1 MQRPAARPAFPSRQ
15 ALAPE
20 HLSRYLPGMALPPLI
35 SLTDVRLTFGSGPLF
50 EGVTLSLSKG
60 ERAALV
66 GRNGAGKS
74 TLMKI
79 ISEVIEPDSGEVWRQ
94 PGITYATV
102 PQEPDLSGFAT
113 VLDYVADGLDGA
125 YMAEAEIMEFGIDPQ
140 ANPAKLSG
148 GQKRRAALAKAF
160 AAEPTILL
168 LDEPTNHLDVPMI
181 EYLEGRLK
189 AFNGVVLVVSH
200 DRRFLETVSTNTLWL
215 RQGKVLKSPEGYVKF
230 DQWAEQIEEEDER
243 QLRRMTTQLKD
254 EQHWLARGV
263 TARRKRNQGRLARL
277 RQMKVDH
284 AQMRSALNDRKSL
297 AEFSADAGG
306 AMSKKVIEAKG
317 LSKTFQTADG
327 PLVIANDLDLR
338 ILRGDRIGII
348 GPNGA
353 GKTTLVRLLLGEI
366 APDAGTVTH
375 SKTLQVTYQDQTR
388 DTLKA
393 TDTMWEALAPMG
405 GDSINVQ
412 GHQRHIAAYAKDFLF
427 RPEQLRQPVGALSG
441 GERNRLA
448 LAIGLAQTSN
458 LLVMDEPTND
468 LDMQT
473 LELLEDMLLAYE
485 GTLILVSHDRAF
497 LDSTVTSCLCP
508 LGDGEWIQT
517 AGGWSDA
524 QEQLKGLRQKNAPK
538 SDKSKSPAPATRP
551 KAAAAKLSFKDEH
564 RQKEIDAL
572 IPKLQAEI
580 AALEKDLAD
589 PGLYGRNAAAFSQK
603 SARIG
608 AAREQLEGIE
618 MEWLEIEEKRASLT
632 S

>member
-1 MQRPAARPAFPSRQ
+1 
-15 ALAPE
+15 
-20 HLSRYLPGMALPPLI
+20 MAQPPLI
-35 SLTDVRLTFGSGPLF
+35 SLTNVRLTFGSGPLF
-50 EGVTLSLSKG
+50 EGVTLALSKG

-102 PQEPDLSGFAT
+102 AQEPDLSGFAT
-113 VLDYVADGLDGA
+113 VLDFVADGLEGA
-125 YMAEAEIMEFGIDPQ
+125 YMAEAEIMEFGIDPE
-140 ANPAKLSG
+140 ADPKTLSG

-160 AAEPTILL
+160 AKQPTILL

-215 RQGKVLKSPEGYVKF
+215 RQGKVLKSPEGYIKF

-297 AEFSADAGG
+297 AEFSADAGE

-327 PLVIANDLDLR
+327 PLVIANGLDLR

-366 APDAGTVTH
+366 TPDAGTVMH

-388 DTLKA
+388 ESLKA

-412 GHQRHIAAYAKDFLF
+412 GNQRHIAAYAKDFLF

-473 LELLEDMLLAYE
+473 LDLLEDMLLAYE

-497 LDSTVTSCLCP
+497 LDATVTSCLCP

-524 QEQLKGLRQKNAPK
+524 QEQLKGVRQKNAPK
-538 SDKSKSPAPATRP
+538 ADKSKGAAAPAA
-551 KAAAAKLSFKDEH
+551 KAKPAAKLSYKDEH
-564 RQKEIDAL
+564 RQKEINAL

-589 PGLYGRNAAAFSQK
+589 AGLYARDPAAFTKK
-603 SARIG
+603 SARVG
-608 AAREQLEGIE
+608 AARTELENIE
-618 MEWLEIEEKRASLT
+618 MEWLEIEEKRASLAT
-632 S
+632 

>member
-1 MQRPAARPAFPSRQ
+1 
-15 ALAPE
+15 
-20 HLSRYLPGMALPPLI
+20 MAQPPLI
-35 SLTDVRLTFGSGPLF
+35 SLTDVRLTLGSSPLF

-102 PQEPDLSGFAT
+102 AQEPDVTGFET
-113 VLDYVADGLDGA
+113 VLDYVADRLDGA
-125 YMAEAEIMEFGIDPQ
+125 YMAEAEIMAFDIDPK
-140 ANPAKLSG
+140 ADPTTLSG

-160 AAEPTILL
+160 AQEPTILL

-181 EYLEGRLK
+181 EALETRLK

-215 RQGKVLKSPEGYVKF
+215 RQGKVLKSPEGYLKF
-230 DQWAEQIEEEDER
+230 DEWAEQVELEDDR
-243 QLRRMTTQLKD
+243 QMRRMTTQLKD

-263 TARRKRNQGRLARL
+263 TGRRKRNQGRLARL
-277 RQMKVDH
+277 KDMRVQH
-284 AQMRSALNDRKSL
+284 AAMRSALNDRKAT

-306 AMSKKVIEAKG
+306 AMSKKVIEVKG
-317 LSKTFQTADG
+317 LSKTFETADG
-327 PLVIANDLDLR
+327 PLVIAKDLDLR

-388 DTLKA
+388 DHLKA
-393 TDTMWEALAPMG
+393 TDTIWEALAPMG

-412 GHQRHIAAYAKDFLF
+412 GHQRHVAAYAKDFLF
-427 RPEQLRQPVGALSG
+427 SPEQLRQPVGALSG

-448 LAIGLAQTSN
+448 LALGLAQTSN

-473 LELLEDMLLAYE
+473 LDLLEDMLLAYE

-508 LGDGEWIQT
+508 LGGGEWIQT

-524 QEQLKGLRQKNAPK
+524 QQQLAGVRRKEAQRVAAAKG
-538 SDKSKSPAPATRP
+538 SPAPAAKP
-551 KAAAAKLSFKDEH
+551 KPQTKLSFKDEH
-564 RQKEIDAL
+564 RQKEIDGL

-580 AALEKDLAD
+580 ARLEADLAD
-589 PGLYGRNAAAFSQK
+589 TGLYARDAAAFNTK
-603 SARIG
+603 SNRAA
-608 AAREQLEGIE
+608 AARTQLEEIE
-618 MEWLEIEEKRASLT
+618 LEWLEIEEKRERLT

>member
-1 MQRPAARPAFPSRQ
+1 
-15 ALAPE
+15 
-20 HLSRYLPGMALPPLI
+20 MAQPPLI
-35 SLTDVRLTFGSGPLF
+35 SLTNVRLTFGSGPLF
-50 EGVTLSLSKG
+50 EGVTLALSKG

-102 PQEPDLSGFAT
+102 AQEPDLSGFAT
-113 VLDYVADGLDGA
+113 VLDYVADGLEGA
-125 YMAEAEIMEFGIDPQ
+125 YMAEAEIMEFGIDPE
-140 ANPAKLSG
+140 ADPKTLSG

-160 AAEPTILL
+160 AIQPTILL

-215 RQGKVLKSPEGYVKF
+215 RQGKVLKSPEGYLKF

-297 AEFSADAGG
+297 AEFSADAGE

-327 PLVIANDLDLR
+327 PLVIANGLDLR

-366 APDAGTVTH
+366 TPDAGTVTH

-388 DTLKA
+388 ESLNA

-412 GHQRHIAAYAKDFLF
+412 GNQRHIAAYAKDFLF

-473 LELLEDMLLAYE
+473 LDLLEDMLLAYE

-497 LDSTVTSCLCP
+497 LDATVTSCLCP

-524 QEQLKGLRQKNAPK
+524 QEQLKGVRQKNAPK
-538 SDKSKSPAPATRP
+538 ADKSKGAAAPAA
-551 KAAAAKLSFKDEH
+551 KAKPAAKLSYKDEH
-564 RQKEIDAL
+564 RQKEINAL

-589 PGLYGRNAAAFSQK
+589 AGLYARDPAAFTKK
-603 SARIG
+603 SARVG
-608 AAREQLEGIE
+608 AARTDLENIE
-618 MEWLEIEEKRASLT
+618 MEWLEIEEKRESLPN
-632 S
+632 

>member
-1 MQRPAARPAFPSRQ
+1 
-15 ALAPE
+15 
-20 HLSRYLPGMALPPLI
+20 MAQPPLI
-35 SLTDVRLTFGSGPLF
+35 TLTDVRLSFGNTPLF

-79 ISEVIEPDSGEVWRQ
+79 ISQAAEPDSGAVWRQ
-94 PGITYATV
+94 PGVTFANV
-102 PQEPDLSGFAT
+102 AQEPDLAGFAT
-113 VLDYVADGLDGA
+113 VLDYATDGLEAA
-125 YMAEAEIMEFGIDPQ
+125 YMAEAELMEFGIDP
-140 ANPAKLSG
+140 AADPRTLSG
-148 GQKRRAALAKAF
+148 GQMRRAALARAF
-160 AAEPTILL
+160 AQEPTILL

-181 EYLEGRLK
+181 EFLEERLK

-200 DRRFLETVSTNTLWL
+200 DRRFLENISTNTLWL

-243 QLRRMTTQLKD
+243 QLKRMTTHLKD

-277 RQMKVDH
+277 RQLKAEH
-284 AQMRSALNDRKSL
+284 AQVRSALNDRKSL
-297 AEFSADAGG
+297 ATITADAGG
-306 AMSKKVIEAKG
+306 SLSKKVIEARG
-317 LSKTFQTADG
+317 LAKTYQTPEG
-327 PLVIANDLDLR
+327 NDLIIATDLSLR

-366 APDAGTVTH
+366 DPDAGTVQH
-375 SKTLQVTYQDQTR
+375 SRTLQVTYQDQTR
-388 DTLKA
+388 ATLDPKE
-393 TDTMWEALAPMG
+393 TIWEALAPEG
-405 GDSINVQ
+405 GDSIMVQ
-412 GHQRHIAAYAKDFLF
+412 GHQRHVAAYARDFLF
-427 RPEQLRQPVGALSG
+427 KPEQLRQPVGALSG

-448 LAIGLAQTSN
+448 LAIGLARTSN

-473 LELLEDMLLAYE
+473 LDLLEDMLLNYE

-497 LDSTVTSCLCP
+497 LDATVTSCLSP
-508 LGDGEWIQT
+508 IGGGEWIQT

-524 QEQLKGLRQKNAPK
+524 QEQLKDVRRKDAPSAPAAK
-538 SDKSKSPAPATRP
+538 AAPAPATAP
-551 KAAAAKLSFKDEH
+551 KPRAASKLSFKDEH
-564 RQKEIDAL
+564 RQKEIDGL

-580 AALEKDLAD
+580 ARLEAELAD
-589 PGLYGRNAAAFSQK
+589 AQLYGRDPAAFNRK

-608 AAREQLEGIE
+608 AARDELEAVE
-618 MEWLEIEEKRASLT
+618 LEWLEIEEKRAGLGS
-632 S
+632 

>member
-1 MQRPAARPAFPSRQ
+1 
-15 ALAPE
+15 
-20 HLSRYLPGMALPPLI
+20 MAQPPLI
-35 SLTDVRLTFGSGPLF
+35 SLTNVRLTFGSGPLF
-50 EGVTLSLSKG
+50 EGVTLALSKG

-79 ISEVIEPDSGEVWRQ
+79 ISEVIEADSGEVWRQ

-102 PQEPDLSGFAT
+102 AQEPDLSGFAT
-113 VLDYVADGLDGA
+113 VLDYVADGLEGA
-125 YMAEAEIMEFGIDPQ
+125 YMAEAEIMEFGIDPE
-140 ANPAKLSG
+140 ADPKTLSG

-160 AAEPTILL
+160 AKQPTILL

-215 RQGKVLKSPEGYVKF
+215 RQGKVLKSPEGYLKF

-297 AEFSADAGG
+297 AEFSADAGE

-317 LSKTFQTADG
+317 LSKTFQTPDG
-327 PLVIANDLDLR
+327 PLVIAASLDMR

-366 APDAGTVTH
+366 TPDAGTVTH

-388 DTLKA
+388 ESLNA
-393 TDTMWEALAPMG
+393 ADTMWEALAPMG

-412 GHQRHIAAYAKDFLF
+412 GNQRHIAAYAKDFLF

-473 LELLEDMLLAYE
+473 LDLLEDMLLAYE

-497 LDSTVTSCLCP
+497 LDATVTSCLCP

-524 QEQLKGLRQKNAPK
+524 QEQLKGVRQKNAPRA
-538 SDKSKSPAPATRP
+538 DKSKGAAAPAA
-551 KAAAAKLSFKDEH
+551 KAKPAAKLSYKDEH
-564 RQKEIDAL
+564 RQKEINAL

-589 PGLYGRNAAAFSQK
+589 AGLYARDAAAFTKK
-603 SARIG
+603 SARAA
-608 AAREQLEGIE
+608 AARTELENIE
-618 MEWLEIEEKRASLT
+618 MEWLEIEEKRESLT
-632 S
+632 N

>member
-1 MQRPAARPAFPSRQ
+1 
-15 ALAPE
+15 
-20 HLSRYLPGMALPPLI
+20 MAQPPLI
-35 SLTDVRLTFGSGPLF
+35 SLTHVRLTFGSGPLF
-50 EGVTLSLSKG
+50 EGVTLALSKG

-102 PQEPDLSGFAT
+102 AQEPDLSGFAT
-113 VLDYVADGLDGA
+113 VLDYVADGLEGA
-125 YMAEAEIMEFGIDPQ
+125 YMAEAEIMEFGIDPE
-140 ANPAKLSG
+140 ADPKTLSG

-160 AAEPTILL
+160 AIQPTILL

-215 RQGKVLKSPEGYVKF
+215 RQGKVLKSPEGYLKF

-297 AEFSADAGG
+297 AEFSADAGE

-327 PLVIANDLDLR
+327 PLVIANGLDLR

-366 APDAGTVTH
+366 TPDAGTVTH

-388 DTLKA
+388 ESLNA

-412 GHQRHIAAYAKDFLF
+412 GNQRHIAAYAKDFLF

-473 LELLEDMLLAYE
+473 LDLLEDMLLAYE

-497 LDSTVTSCLCP
+497 LDATVTSCLCP
-508 LGDGEWIQT
+508 FGDGEWIQT

-524 QEQLKGLRQKNAPK
+524 QEQLKGVRQKNAPK
-538 SDKSKSPAPATRP
+538 ADKSKGAAPPAA
-551 KAAAAKLSFKDEH
+551 KAKPAAKLSYKDEH
-564 RQKEIDAL
+564 RQKEINAL

-580 AALEKDLAD
+580 AELEKDLAD
-589 PGLYGRNAAAFSQK
+589 AGLYARDPAAFTKK
-603 SARIG
+603 SARAG
-608 AAREQLEGIE
+608 AARTELENIE
-618 MEWLEIEEKRASLT
+618 MEWLEIEEKRESLPN
-632 S
+632 

>member
-1 MQRPAARPAFPSRQ
+1 
-15 ALAPE
+15 
-20 HLSRYLPGMALPPLI
+20 MAQPPLI
-35 SLTDVRLTFGSGPLF
+35 SLTNVRLTFGSGPLF
-50 EGVTLSLSKG
+50 EGVTLALSKG

-102 PQEPDLSGFAT
+102 AQEPDLSGFAT
-113 VLDYVADGLDGA
+113 VLDYVADGLEGA
-125 YMAEAEIMEFGIDPQ
+125 YMAEAEIMEFGIDPE
-140 ANPAKLSG
+140 ADPKTLSG

-160 AAEPTILL
+160 AIQPTILL

-215 RQGKVLKSPEGYVKF
+215 RQGKVLKSPEGYLKF

-297 AEFSADAGG
+297 AEFSADAGE

-327 PLVIANDLDLR
+327 PLMIANGLDLR

-366 APDAGTVTH
+366 TPDAGTVTH

-388 DTLKA
+388 ESLNA

-412 GHQRHIAAYAKDFLF
+412 GNQRHIAAYAKDFLF

-473 LELLEDMLLAYE
+473 LDLLEDMLLAYE

-497 LDSTVTSCLCP
+497 LDATVTSCLCP

-524 QEQLKGLRQKNAPK
+524 QEQLKGVRQKNAPK
-538 SDKSKSPAPATRP
+538 ADKPKGAAAPAA
-551 KAAAAKLSFKDEH
+551 KAKPAAKLSYKDEH
-564 RQKEIDAL
+564 RQKEINAQ

-589 PGLYGRNAAAFSQK
+589 AGLYARDPAAFTKK
-603 SARIG
+603 SARVG
-608 AAREQLEGIE
+608 AARTDLENIE
-618 MEWLEIEEKRASLT
+618 MEWLEIEEKRESLPN
-632 S
+632 

>member
-1 MQRPAARPAFPSRQ
+1 
-15 ALAPE
+15 
-20 HLSRYLPGMALPPLI
+20 MAQPPLI
-35 SLTDVRLTFGSGPLF
+35 SLTNVRLTFGSGPLF
-50 EGVTLSLSKG
+50 EGVTLALSKG

-102 PQEPDLSGFAT
+102 AQEPDLSGFAT
-113 VLDYVADGLDGA
+113 VLDYVADGLEGA
-125 YMAEAEIMEFGIDPQ
+125 YMAEAEIMEFGIDPE
-140 ANPAKLSG
+140 ADPKTLSG

-160 AAEPTILL
+160 AIQPTILL

-215 RQGKVLKSPEGYVKF
+215 RQGKVLKSPEGYLKF

-297 AEFSADAGG
+297 AEFSADAGE

-327 PLVIANDLDLR
+327 PLVIANGLDLR

-366 APDAGTVTH
+366 TPDAGTVTH

-388 DTLKA
+388 ESLNA

-412 GHQRHIAAYAKDFLF
+412 GNQRHIAAYAKDFLF

-473 LELLEDMLLAYE
+473 LDLLEDMLLAYE

-497 LDSTVTSCLCP
+497 LDATVTSCLCP

-524 QEQLKGLRQKNAPK
+524 QEQLKGVRQKNAPK
-538 SDKSKSPAPATRP
+538 ADKPKGAAAPAA
-551 KAAAAKLSFKDEH
+551 KAKPAAKLSYKDEH
-564 RQKEIDAL
+564 RQKEINAQ

-589 PGLYGRNAAAFSQK
+589 AGLYARDPAAFTKK
-603 SARIG
+603 SARVG
-608 AAREQLEGIE
+608 AARTDLENIE
-618 MEWLEIEEKRASLT
+618 MEWLEIEEKRESLPN
-632 S
+632 

>member
-1 MQRPAARPAFPSRQ
+1 
-15 ALAPE
+15 
-20 HLSRYLPGMALPPLI
+20 MAQPPLI
-35 SLTDVRLTFGSGPLF
+35 SLTNVRLTFGSGPLF
-50 EGVTLSLSKG
+50 EGVTLALSKG

-102 PQEPDLSGFAT
+102 AQEPDLSGFAT
-113 VLDYVADGLDGA
+113 VLDYVADGLEGV
-125 YMAEAEIMEFGIDPQ
+125 YMAEAEIMEFGIDPE
-140 ANPAKLSG
+140 ADPKTLSG

-160 AAEPTILL
+160 AIQPSILL

-215 RQGKVLKSPEGYVKF
+215 RQGKVLKSPEGYLKF

-297 AEFSADAGG
+297 AEFSADAGE

-327 PLVIANDLDLR
+327 PLVIADGLDLR

-388 DTLKA
+388 ESLNA

-412 GHQRHIAAYAKDFLF
+412 GNQRHIAAYAKDFLF

-473 LELLEDMLLAYE
+473 LDLLEDMLLAYE

-497 LDSTVTSCLCP
+497 LDATVTSCLCP
-508 LGDGEWIQT
+508 LGEGEWIQT

-524 QEQLKGLRQKNAPK
+524 QEQLKGVRQKNAPK
-538 SDKSKSPAPATRP
+538 ADKS
-551 KAAAAKLSFKDEH
+551 KAAAAPATKAKPAAKLSYKDEH
-564 RQKEIDAL
+564 RQKEINAL

-589 PGLYGRNAAAFSQK
+589 AGLYARDPTAFTKK
-603 SARIG
+603 SARVG
-608 AAREQLEGIE
+608 AARTDLENIE
-618 MEWLEIEEKRASLT
+618 MEWLEIEEKRESLT
-632 S
+632 N

>member
-1 MQRPAARPAFPSRQ
+1 M
-15 ALAPE
+15 
-20 HLSRYLPGMALPPLI
+20 
-35 SLTDVRLTFGSGPLF
+35 
-50 EGVTLSLSKG
+50 TLSLSKG

-79 ISEVIEPDSGEVWRQ
+79 ISEAIEPDSGEVWRQ
-94 PGITYATV
+94 PGITYATLT
-102 PQEPDLSGFAT
+102 QEPDLSGYAS
-113 VLDYVADGLDGA
+113 VLDYVAEGLDGV
-125 YMAEAEIMEFGIDPQ
+125 YMAEAEIMEFGVDKDADP
-140 ANPAKLSG
+140 ATLSG
-148 GQKRRAALAKAF
+148 GQKRRAALARAF
-160 AAEPTILL
+160 ARQPSILL

-215 RQGKVLKSPEGYVKF
+215 RQGKVLKSPEGYLKF
-230 DQWAEQIEEEDER
+230 DQWAEQIEEEDAR
-243 QLRRMTTQLKD
+243 QLRRMTTHLKE

-277 RQMKVDH
+277 KDLRVQH
-284 AQMRSALNDRKSL
+284 AQMRTALNDRKAS
-297 AEFSADAGG
+297 AEFIADAGE
-306 AMSKKVIEAKG
+306 AMSRKVIEAKG
-317 LSKTFQTADG
+317 LSKTYQTADG
-327 PLVIANDLDLR
+327 PLVIARSLDLR

-366 APDAGTVTH
+366 APDGGSVTH

-388 DTLKA
+388 ASLKA

-412 GHQRHIAAYAKDFLF
+412 GHQRHVAAYAKDFLF

-448 LAIGLAQTSN
+448 LAIGLSQTSN

-473 LELLEDMLLAYE
+473 LELLEDMLLAYD
-485 GTLILVSHDRAF
+485 GTLLLVSHDRAF
-497 LDSTVTSCLCP
+497 LDATVTSCLSP
-508 LGDGEWIQT
+508 IGGGAWLQT

-524 QEQLKGLRQKNAPK
+524 QGQLKTLRRQDVPRAEKQKV
-538 SDKSKSPAPATRP
+538 PAPSQAKTKP
-551 KAAAAKLSFKDEH
+551 AAKLSYKDEH

-580 AALEKDLAD
+580 AALEKVLAD
-589 PGLYGRNAAAFSQK
+589 DSLYTRDAPAFNRT

-608 AAREQLEGIE
+608 AARGELESIE
-618 MEWLEIEEKRASLT
+618 TEWLEIEEKRASLT

>member
-1 MQRPAARPAFPSRQ
+1 
-15 ALAPE
+15 
-20 HLSRYLPGMALPPLI
+20 MAQPPLI
-35 SLTDVRLTFGSGPLF
+35 SLTNVRLTFGSGPLF
-50 EGVTLSLSKG
+50 EGVTLALSKG

-102 PQEPDLSGFAT
+102 AQEPDLSGFAT
-113 VLDYVADGLDGA
+113 VLDYVADGLEGA
-125 YMAEAEIMEFGIDPQ
+125 YMAEAEIMEFGIDPE
-140 ANPAKLSG
+140 ADPKTLSG

-160 AAEPTILL
+160 AIQPTILL

-215 RQGKVLKSPEGYVKF
+215 RQGKVLKSPEGYLKF

-297 AEFSADAGG
+297 AEFSADAGE

-327 PLVIANDLDLR
+327 PLVIANGLDLR

-366 APDAGTVTH
+366 TPDAGTVTH

-388 DTLKA
+388 ESLNA
-393 TDTMWEALAPMG
+393 ADTMWEALAPMG

-412 GHQRHIAAYAKDFLF
+412 GNQRHIAAYAKDFLF

-473 LELLEDMLLAYE
+473 LDLLEDMLLAYE

-497 LDSTVTSCLCP
+497 LDATVTSCLCP
-508 LGDGEWIQT
+508 LGEGEWIQT

-524 QEQLKGLRQKNAPK
+524 QEQLKGVRQKNAPK
-538 SDKSKSPAPATRP
+538 ADKSKGAAAPAA
-551 KAAAAKLSFKDEH
+551 KAKPAAKLSYKDEH
-564 RQKEIDAL
+564 RQKEINAL

-589 PGLYGRNAAAFSQK
+589 AGLYARDPAAFTKK
-603 SARIG
+603 SARVG
-608 AAREQLEGIE
+608 AARTDLENIE
-618 MEWLEIEEKRASLT
+618 MEWLEIEEKRESLT
-632 S
+632 N

>member
-1 MQRPAARPAFPSRQ
+1 
-15 ALAPE
+15 
-20 HLSRYLPGMALPPLI
+20 MAQPPLI

-94 PGITYATV
+94 PGITYATLT
-102 PQEPDLSGFAT
+102 QEPDLSGYAT
-113 VLDYVADGLDGA
+113 VLDYVAEGLDGV
-125 YMAEAEIMEFGIDPQ
+125 YMAEAEIMEFGVDPE
-140 ANPAKLSG
+140 ADPATLSG

-160 AAEPTILL
+160 AKQPSILL

-215 RQGKVLKSPEGYVKF
+215 RQGKVLKSPEGYLKF
-230 DQWAEQIEEEDER
+230 DQWAEQIEEEDAR
-243 QLRRMTTQLKD
+243 QLRRMTTHLKD

-277 RQMKVDH
+277 KDLRVAH
-284 AQMRSALNDRKSL
+284 AQMRTALNDRKAT
-297 AEFSADAGG
+297 AEFVADAGE

-317 LSKTFQTADG
+317 LSKTFETADG
-327 PLVIANDLDLR
+327 PLVIAKSLDLR

-366 APDAGTVTH
+366 APDTGTVTH

-388 DTLKA
+388 ESLKA

-412 GHQRHIAAYAKDFLF
+412 GHQRHVAAYAKDFLF

-473 LELLEDMLLAYE
+473 LDLLEDMLLAYE
-485 GTLILVSHDRAF
+485 GTLLLVSHDRAF
-497 LDSTVTSCLCP
+497 LDSTVTSCLSP
-508 LGDGEWIQT
+508 IGGGEWLQT

-524 QEQLKGLRQKNAPK
+524 QAQLKSARRKDAPRAEK
-538 SDKSKSPAPATRP
+538 PKEAAPAPAKP
-551 KAAAAKLSFKDEH
+551 KPAAKLSFKDEH

-580 AALEKDLAD
+580 AALEKELAD
-589 PGLYGRNAAAFSQK
+589 GSLYTRDGAAFNKK

-608 AAREQLEGIE
+608 AARGELESIE
-618 MEWLEIEEKRASLT
+618 MEWLEIEEKRAGLIGS
-632 S
+632 

>member
-1 MQRPAARPAFPSRQ
+1 
-15 ALAPE
+15 
-20 HLSRYLPGMALPPLI
+20 MAQPPLI
-35 SLTDVRLTFGSGPLF
+35 SLTDVRLSFGSGWLF
-50 EGVTLSLSKG
+50 EGVTLSLAKG

-113 VLDYVADGLDGA
+113 VLDYVSEGLDGA
-125 YMAEAEIMEFGIDPQ
+125 YLAEAEIMEFDIDPSADPQ
-140 ANPAKLSG
+140 TLSG

-160 AAEPTILL
+160 AQAPTILL

-181 EYLEGRLK
+181 EALESRLK

-215 RQGKVLKSPEGYVKF
+215 RQGKVLKSPDGYVKF
-230 DQWAEQIEEEDER
+230 DEWAEQVELEDER
-243 QLRRMTTQLKD
+243 QMRRMTTQLKD

-263 TARRKRNQGRLARL
+263 TGRRKRNQGRLARL

-284 AQMRSALNDRKSL
+284 ANMRSALADRKST
-297 AEFSADAGG
+297 AEFSADAGE
-306 AMSKKVIEAKG
+306 ALSKKVIEVRG
-317 LSKTFQTADG
+317 LSKTYQTADG
-327 PLVIANDLDLR
+327 PLVIAKDLNLR

-366 APDAGTVTH
+366 APDAGTVRH
-375 SKTLQVTYQDQTR
+375 SSTLQVTYQDQTR
-388 DTLKA
+388 DTLNA
-393 TDTMWEALAPMG
+393 SDSVWEALAPMG

-412 GHQRHIAAYAKDFLF
+412 GHQRHVAAYAKDFLF

-473 LELLEDMLLAYE
+473 LDLLEDMLLAYE

-497 LDSTVTSCLCP
+497 LDATVTSCLCP
-508 LGDGEWIQT
+508 LGGGEWIQT

-524 QEQLKGLRQKNAPK
+524 QQQLKGARPKSAAKADKPKAAATQAAPK
-538 SDKSKSPAPATRP
+538 SKP
-551 KAAAAKLSFKDEH
+551 AAKLSFKDEH

-580 AALEKDLAD
+580 AKLEAELAD
-589 PGLYGRNAAAFSQK
+589 PGLYARDAAAFNTK

-608 AAREQLEGIE
+608 AARDQLDAVE
-618 MEWLEIEEKRASLT
+618 MEWLEIEEKRAGLIGS
-632 S
+632 

>member
-1 MQRPAARPAFPSRQ
+1 
-15 ALAPE
+15 
-20 HLSRYLPGMALPPLI
+20 MAQPPLI
-35 SLTDVRLTFGSGPLF
+35 SLTNVRLTFGSGPLF
-50 EGVTLSLSKG
+50 EGVTLALSKG

-102 PQEPDLSGFAT
+102 AQEPDLTGFAT
-113 VLDYVADGLDGA
+113 VLDYVAEGLEGA
-125 YMAEAEIMEFGIDPQ
+125 YMAEAEIMEFGIDPD
-140 ANPAKLSG
+140 ADPMTLSG

-160 AAEPTILL
+160 AKQPTILL

-215 RQGKVLKSPEGYVKF
+215 RQGKVLKSPEGYIKF

-297 AEFSADAGG
+297 AEFSADAGE

-327 PLVIANDLDLR
+327 PLVIAKSLDLR

-366 APDAGTVTH
+366 PPDAGTVTH

-388 DTLKA
+388 ESLNA

-412 GHQRHIAAYAKDFLF
+412 GQQRHIAAYAKDFLF

-473 LELLEDMLLAYE
+473 LDLLEDMLLAYE

-524 QEQLKGLRQKNAPK
+524 QEQLKGVRLKNAPRA
-538 SDKSKSPAPATRP
+538 DKSRSTAAPAPKARP
-551 KAAAAKLSFKDEH
+551 AAKLSFKDEH
-564 RQKEIDAL
+564 RQKEINAL

-589 PGLYGRNAAAFSQK
+589 AGLYARDAAAFTKK
-603 SARIG
+603 SARAG
-608 AAREQLEGIE
+608 AARTELENIE
-618 MEWLEIEEKRASLT
+618 MEWLEIEEKRESLPN
-632 S
+632 